1 MSVAG
6 SIASAAARRP
16 HDPPEDRVRTIRL
29 TENEALRAFE
39 IAKTCLADYGRVDNP
54 EFVADVSVIA
64 HDLPRTVRAAL
75 CAARLDEHKHAVA
88 LTGNLIADAELDPTP
103 SMWKEADTEASR
115 IYGFLLMVYGALLG
129 DAIGWTSQQ
138 AGRIVTDVVPTPGQE
153 DSLVSSS
160 SHAELGW
167 HTEDAFSPARA
178 DYVGLLCL
186 RNPLGVP
193 TTIAY
198 LVPGELPADLLRVLR
213 EPRFEIAPDASHSM
227 GDDFSGTPLA
237 AVVTGHPDAC
247 GLRVDRDFVRAP
259 DGDPEAAAALAA
271 LAAHLDAHVY
281 DVVLDQGDLC
291 FLDNRNVAHGRRS
304 FRPRYDG
311 RDRWL
316 KRVNIVEDL
325 RRTRPWR
332 GSTDTRVIG

>member
-1 MSVAG
+1 MSSTG
-6 SIASAAARRP
+6 SIASAAPRRP
-16 HDPPEDRVRTIRL
+16 HDPPEDRVRVNRL

-39 IAKTCLADYGRVDNP
+39 LAKTCLADYGRVDNP
-54 EFVADVSVIA
+54 EFVADVSVVA

-75 CAARLDEHKHAVA
+75 RAARLDEHKHAVA
-88 LTGNLIADAELDPTP
+88 LTGNLIAEAELDPTP
-103 SMWKEADTEASR
+103 SVWSRADTDASR
-115 IYGFLLMVYGALLG
+115 IYGFLLMIYGALLG
-129 DAIGWTSQQ
+129 DAIGWATQQ
-138 AGRIVTDVVPTPGQE
+138 AGRIVTDIVPTPGQE

-193 TTIAY
+193 TTIAH
-198 LVPGELPADLLRVLR
+198 LLPGELPADILRVLR
-213 EPRFEIAPDASHSM
+213 EPRFEISPDTSHSP
-227 GDDFSGTPLA
+227 GAGFSGTPLS
-237 AVVTGHPDAC
+237 AVVTGHPDAY

-259 DGDPEAAAALAA
+259 GGDREAAAALAA
-271 LAAHLDAHVY
+271 LVAHLDAHVY
-281 DVVLDQGDLC
+281 DLVLDQGDLY

-316 KRVNIVEDL
+316 KRVNLVEDL

-332 GSTDTRVIG
+332 GSAGTRVIG